1 GGGILAIPVL
11 GLAYGLPQQAAQ
23 GTVLVMVAPN
33 VLLAFWRYRQ
43 RVGADLRI
51 AATLGLSALA
61 SAYPM
66 ARIATGLDPHGLRL
80 PDRHGSASGA
90 ARLSRAQNITT
101 LRIVSP

>member
-1 GGGILAIPVL
+1 MMLVSMVHVIGAAALGAAVGLLGGLFGIGGGVLAIPVL

-33 VLLAFWRYRQ
+33 VMLAFWRYRQ

-51 AATLGLSALA
+51 AATLGLSALT

-66 ARIATGLDPHGLRL
+66 ARIATG
-80 PDRHGSASGA
+80 
-90 ARLSRAQNITT
+90 
-101 LRIVSP
+101 